1 MTNKPSKLVVL
12 ASKSKGIQI
21 DTSLLERERLIRQYE
36 QEHYEEQARLENKE
50 TLYANYDNE

>member
-12 ASKSKGIQI
+12 ASKSKGVQI
-21 DTSLLERERLIRQYE
+21 DPNLLNREKLVRQYE
-36 QEHYEEQARLENKE
+36 QEYAEDQARLENKE

>member
-12 ASKSKGIQI
+12 ASKSKGVQI
-21 DTSLLERERLIRQYE
+21 DPNLLNREKLVRQYE
-36 QEHYEEQARLENKE
+36 QEYAEEQARLENKE